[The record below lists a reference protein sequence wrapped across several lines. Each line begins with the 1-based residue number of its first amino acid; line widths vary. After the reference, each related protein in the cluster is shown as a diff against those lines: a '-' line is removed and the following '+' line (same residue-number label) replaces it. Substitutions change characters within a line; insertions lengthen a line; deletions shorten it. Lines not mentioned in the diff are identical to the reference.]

1 MSGKHILLKGAFVL
15 TLTGFATRFM
25 GFFYRIFLSRA
36 FGEEG
41 VGLYQLVFPVYALCF
56 SLTCAGIETA
66 ISRCVAKKTATGQPK
81 EALGLLYT
89 GLFLTLTASCCATL
103 FLQNFAGWI
112 ADVFLQEPRCS
123 HLLVI
128 LSYAFPFAAAHSCI
142 VGYYLGQKATRIPAS
157 SQLVEQTVR
166 ILSVYL
172 LYWIGAKNGASFGI
186 SVAVAGLAAGELASS
201 AFCLRAVLREVPR
214 KSRSRL
220 RFFSFFKYARE
231 LLTFSLPLTA
241 NRVLL
246 NILQSAEAISI
257 PLRLQIYGMSSKEA
271 LSAYG
276 VLTGMALPCVL
287 FPSAIT
293 NSLSTMLLPT
303 VAEIQAAD
311 NRKALS
317 GIIQKSVYSCVFM
330 GSVCCVALLCF
341 GQWQFSCRRFYRDS
355 GLDLSLSLRRQYT
368 HQYSEWAGKDR
379 PFLPDQ
385 RRQPDCPHRKCF
397 LSDPCLWDP
406 GISVGASGK
415 SGLCI
420 CLLRRISVHLD
431 PFRNSSLVHSSD
443 SRPASKQL
451 CLLLK
456 SS

>member
-341 GQWQFSCRRFYRDS
+341 GQWLGVLLFDS
-355 GLDLSLSLRRQYT
+355 SL
-368 HQYSEWAGKDR
+368 AGDFIVTLAWIC
-379 PFLPDQ
+379 PFLYAGSTLISILNGLG
-385 RRQPDCPHRKCF
+385 KTALSF
-397 LSDPCLWDP
+397 LINAGSLTVRVGSVFFLIPVFGIQGYLW
-406 GISVGASGK
+406 GLLASQVCVFVFCGVYLYIWIR
-415 SGLCI
+415 SETPL
-420 CLLRRISVHLD
+420 
-431 PFRNSSLVHSSD
+431 
-443 SRPASKQL
+443 
-451 CLLLK
+451 
-456 SS
+456 

>member
-1 MSGKHILLKGAFVL
+1 MSRKHTILKGAFIL

-25 GFFYRIFLSRA
+25 GFFYRIFLSHT

-66 ISRCVAKKTATGQPK
+66 LSRCVARKTAAGQRR
-81 EALGLLYT
+81 ASLDLLYT
-89 GLFLTLTASCCATL
+89 GLLLTLAASCCATL

-112 ADVFLQEPRCS
+112 ADAFLREPRCS

-128 LSYAFPFAAAHSCI
+128 LSYAFPFAAIHSCI
-142 VGYYLGQKATRIPAS
+142 VGYYLGLKSTRIPAS
-157 SQLVEQTVR
+157 SQLIEQTVR

-172 LYWIGAKNGASFGI
+172 LYQLGLQNGVSFGI

-201 AFCLRAVLREVPR
+201 AFCMKAILKETPREKR
-214 KSRSRL
+214 KL
-220 RFFSFFKYARE
+220 PRFFPLFQYARE

-246 NILQSAEAISI
+246 NILQSVEAISI
-257 PLRLQIYGMSSKEA
+257 PLRLQLYGMSTKEA
-271 LSAYG
+271 LSTYG

-311 NRKALS
+311 NRRALS
-317 GIIQKSVYSCVFM
+317 GIIKKSVYACVFM
-330 GSVCCVALLCF
+330 GSLCCVTLLCF
-341 GQWQFSCRRFYRDS
+341 GKWLGNLLFGSTLAGDFI
-355 GLDLSLSLRRQYT
+355 LTLS
-368 HQYSEWAGKDR
+368 WIC
-379 PFLPDQ
+379 PFLYANNTLISILNGIG
-385 RRQPDCPHRKCF
+385 KTTLSF
-397 LSDPCLWDP
+397 L
-406 GISVGASGK
+406 INA
-415 SGLCI
+415 
-420 CLLRRISVHLD
+420 
-431 PFRNSSLVHSSD
+431 SSLILRIGSVFLLI
-443 SRPASKQL
+443 PVFGIQGYLWGLLASQACIFVFCGGYLYLWVGSKL
-451 CLLLK
+451 TSLHL
-456 SS
+456 